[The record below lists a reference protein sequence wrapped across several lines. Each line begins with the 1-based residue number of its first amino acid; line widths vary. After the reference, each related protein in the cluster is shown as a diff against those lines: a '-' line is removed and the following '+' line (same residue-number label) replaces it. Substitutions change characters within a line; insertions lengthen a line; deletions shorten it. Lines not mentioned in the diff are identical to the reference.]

1 MSQPNRPGSIPL
13 LDGAHIPW
21 LGWGNGSGDARKTAL
36 ESGSEVLRVG
46 IRHIDTAQNY
56 RNEANTGEVIAKSGV
71 EKDDIWVTSK
81 SRLSRSMLSSLTDTY
96 TVSERPSPDSKNP
109 KDGVPVPLAEVRASI
124 DESLTKLG
132 FIPDLFLI
140 HSPYVAED
148 QDASLKKL
156 WQIIED
162 LKDEGKLK
170 SIGVSNFRPQDLKV
184 ILEGARHKPVVNQL
198 EYHPYVLAHLEPVL
212 VMQKEHG
219 IVTEAYGPLTPAI
232 RHPTGGPLQPIL
244 LRIAQRL
251 NKDNVSL
258 IKSSSAVDPG
268 FVSAPFD
275 PSAVLLLWVR
285 AMGVVAVT
293 ASGNKDRI
301 RRLAEISYL
310 PDGLLNPEEVQEIS
324 DVGKSVHWRYYTE
337 HMEKDFPLPQLPTGL

>member
-1 MSQPNRPGSIPL
+1 MSPPPHHPRSHGTIPL

-21 LGWGNGSGDARKTAL
+21 LGWGNGSGDAKKTAL
-36 ESGSEVLRVG
+36 ESGSEALRVG

-56 RNEANTGEVIAKSGV
+56 RNETNTGSVIAKSGIGK
-71 EKDDIWVTSK
+71 EAIWVTSK
-81 SRLSRSMLSSLTDTY
+81 I
-96 TVSERPSPDSKNP
+96 SERPPPLDSKDT
-109 KDGVPVPLAEVRASI
+109 KDVPVPLAEVRASI

-140 HSPYVAED
+140 HNPYVAED

-156 WQIIED
+156 WQILED

-184 ILEGARHKPVVNQL
+184 VLEGARHKPVVNQL
-198 EYHPYVLAHLEPVL
+198 EYHPYVLAHIEPVL
-212 VMQKEHG
+212 AIQKVHG

-251 NKDNVSL
+251 NKDNASA
-258 IKSSSAVDPG
+258 IKASSAVDPG
-268 FVSAPFD
+268 FISEPFD

-285 AMGVVAVT
+285 ATGAAAVT
-293 ASGNKDRI
+293 ASGNKGHI
-301 RRLAEISYL
+301 HRLADIMYL
-310 PDGLLNPEEVQEIS
+310 PEGLLNPQEVREIS
-324 DVGKSVHWRYYTE
+324 DVGKTVHWRYYTE

>member
-1 MSQPNRPGSIPL
+1 MSQPPQWSIPL
-13 LDGAHIPW
+13 LDGAQIPW

-36 ESGSEVLRVG
+36 ESGSEALRVG

-71 EKDDIWVTSK
+71 GKEAVWVTSK
-81 SRLSRSMLSSLTDTY
+81 I
-96 TVSERPSPDSKNP
+96 SERSPSPDSKDT
-109 KDGVPVPLAEVRASI
+109 KDVPVPIAQVRASI
-124 DESLTKLG
+124 DESLAKLG

-140 HSPYVAED
+140 HNPYVAED

-156 WQIIED
+156 WRILED

-170 SIGVSNFRPQDLKV
+170 SIGVSNFRPQDLNL

-212 VMQKEHG
+212 AIQKEHG

-244 LRIAQRL
+244 
-251 NKDNVSL
+251 
-258 IKSSSAVDPG
+258 IKASSAVDPG
-268 FVSAPFD
+268 FISAPFD

-293 ASGNKDRI
+293 ASGNKGRI

-310 PDGLLNPEEVQEIS
+310 PEGLLDPEEVQEIS
-324 DVGKSVHWRYYTE
+324 DVGKTVHWRYYTE

>member
-1 MSQPNRPGSIPL
+1 MSQPSRSRLHGSIPL

-21 LGWGNGSGDARKTAL
+21 LGWGNGSGDARRTAL

-56 RNEANTGEVIAKSGV
+56 RNEANTGKVIAKSDV
-71 EKDDIWVTSK
+71 EKDELWVTSK
-81 SRLSRSMLSSLTDTY
+81 I
-96 TVSERPSPDSKNP
+96 SERPSPDSKNP
-109 KDGVPVPLAEVRASI
+109 KDGVPVPLAEVRTSI

-140 HSPYVAED
+140 HCPYVAED
-148 QDASLKKL
+148 QEASLKKL
-156 WQIIED
+156 WEILED

-170 SIGVSNFRPQDLKV
+170 SIGVSNFRPQDLNV

-212 VMQKEHG
+212 AIQKEHG
-219 IVTEAYGPLTPAI
+219 IVTEAYGSLTPTI

-258 IKSSSAVDPG
+258 IRASSAVDPG

-293 ASGNKDRI
+293 ASGNRGRI

-324 DVGKSVHWRYYTE
+324 DVGKTVHWRYYTE

>member
-1 MSQPNRPGSIPL
+1 MSQPNRDPGSITL

-36 ESGSEVLRVG
+36 ESGSEALRVG

-71 EKDDIWVTSK
+71 KKDEIWVTSK
-81 SRLSRSMLSSLTDTY
+81 I
-96 TVSERPSPDSKNP
+96 SERPSPNPKNP
-109 KDGVPVPLAEVRASI
+109 KDGIPVPLAEVRTSI
-124 DESLTKLG
+124 DESLAKLG

-148 QDASLKKL
+148 QEASLKKL
-156 WQIIED
+156 WKILED

-170 SIGVSNFRPQDLKV
+170 SIGVSNFRPQDLNV

-212 VMQKEHG
+212 AIQKEHG
-219 IVTEAYGPLTPAI
+219 IVTEAYGPLTPII
-232 RHPTGGPLQPIL
+232 RHPTGGPLQHVL

-251 NKDNVSL
+251 NEDNVTL
-258 IKSSSAVDPG
+258 IKASSAVDPG

-285 AMGVVAVT
+285 ATGVVAVT
-293 ASGNKDRI
+293 ASGNKGRI

-310 PDGLLNPEEVQEIS
+310 PDGLLIPEEVQEIT
-324 DVGKSVHWRYYTE
+324 DVGKTVHWRYYTE